1 MLFSSSVRV
10 SIRFS
15 VWLVSCYAH
24 VFVLATLGC
33 NCYTAT
39 CIRSCWV
46 IICCMLLFR
55 RRSLRGHCWSRDAQQ
70 RSAMGRNA
78 YVRRYAYSICHIYD
92 GAVITTWLCYRM
104 VHKTR
109 GTIPFCI
116 FHTVYIRPVDTT
128 LASSEWVMTVFVQ
141 RSTSVLVLLQHVSS
155 MQLSARYDGVRP
167 CMLLNTVIANNVCAI
182 NNT

>member
-116 FHTVYIRPVDTT
+116 HSASRHHLGVEWVSDDSFCPAKHQCPCVAATRVKYAVVSQVWWCETVYA
-128 LASSEWVMTVFVQ
+128 LEHCHCQ
-141 RSTSVLVLLQHVSS
+141 QCLCH
-155 MQLSARYDGVRP
+155 
-167 CMLLNTVIANNVCAI
+167 
-182 NNT
+182 